1 MEFLNRR
8 QRDSRLNEVLYPPL
22 KREQVRQIMEKYET
36 NTSQLERGS
45 FLFNPLLHF
54 GKAKK
59 KFPLQSALHPPPSPP
74 DQISL
79 QAFARY
85 LGGEEN
91 GIVPPERL
99 DVIDDMN
106 QPLSHY
112 FVNSSHNTYLTG
124 NGRK

>member
-1 MEFLNRR
+1 MFEEKSQTR
-8 QRDSRLNEVLYPPL
+8 S
-22 KREQVRQIMEKYET
+22 KR
-36 NTSQLERGS
+36 TS
-45 FLFNPLLHF
+45 F
-54 GKAKK
+54 
-59 KFPLQSALHPPPSPP
+59 PPSPHP

-124 NGRK
+124 NQGNRDALAPRL

>member
-1 MEFLNRR
+1 MFYIL
-8 QRDSRLNEVLYPPL
+8 
-22 KREQVRQIMEKYET
+22 EK
-36 NTSQLERGS
+36 QKKKK
-45 FLFNPLLHF
+45 NPL
-54 GKAKK
+54 
-59 KFPLQSALHPPPSPP
+59 SSDPPPPP

-99 DVIDDMN
+99 DIIDDMN

-112 FVNSSHNTYLTG
+112 FINSSHNTYLTG

>member
-1 MEFLNRR
+1 MKSRR
-8 QRDSRLNEVLYPPL
+8 DQSQRA
-22 KREQVRQIMEKYET
+22 
-36 NTSQLERGS
+36 
-45 FLFNPLLHF
+45 F
-54 GKAKK
+54 
-59 KFPLQSALHPPPSPP
+59 FPRP

-106 QPLSHY
+106 QPLAHY
-112 FVNSSHNTYLTG
+112 FINSSHNTYLTG
-124 NGRK
+124 NGGWRRWHQLKSLAPR

>member
-1 MEFLNRR
+1 MRAR
-8 QRDSRLNEVLYPPL
+8 VY
-22 KREQVRQIMEKYET
+22 
-36 NTSQLERGS
+36 
-45 FLFNPLLHF
+45 H
-54 GKAKK
+54 
-59 KFPLQSALHPPPSPP
+59 P

-79 QAFARY
+79 QAFTRY

-112 FVNSSHNTYLTG
+112 FINSSHNTYLTG
-124 NGRK
+124 NGGVGSGTTTASLGRFTLC